1 MEAEKME
8 LRLINPTE
16 NNFLEHIEWNSEEI
30 KAQVQAIM
38 ETYNGMVYTEDTMKL
53 AKEDRATLNKFKKII
68 EDRRKEV
75 KKKCLEP
82 YERFETEV
90 KDILAI
96 IEEPIGIIDGQIK
109 SFENQQKEEK
119 KQKLIDAYNE
129 RIGELGEILPFDRV
143 FDTRYLNAT
152 FALSKA
158 IQEITE
164 KVTRVGSDLQ
174 TIDGMESEFKLNVR
188 DVYIQTL
195 DLSKAMAED
204 RRLREMK
211 ERMEAERRA
220 KEEAEAAR
228 IAKAEQERAAREE
241 AARLEAEK
249 ASAAKNETENAQS
262 DNENAASDN
271 ENVQNE
277 TENAQNETPTEPQSD
292 IGKTIA
298 GIERQAFEQ
307 AATPAEDTRLYKASF
322 WCKGTKA
329 QISGVLEYMRNNG
342 ISYGRVDK

>member
-1 MEAEKME
+1 M
-8 LRLINPTE
+8 
-16 NNFLEHIEWNSEEI
+16 
-30 KAQVQAIM
+30 
-38 ETYNGMVYTEDTMKL
+38 
-53 AKEDRATLNKFKKII
+53 
-68 EDRRKEV
+68 
-75 KKKCLEP
+75 
-82 YERFETEV
+82 
-90 KDILAI
+90 
-96 IEEPIGIIDGQIK
+96 
-109 SFENQQKEEK
+109 
-119 KQKLIDAYNE
+119 
-129 RIGELGEILPFDRV
+129 
-143 FDTRYLNAT
+143 
-152 FALSKA
+152 
-158 IQEITE
+158 
-164 KVTRVGSDLQ
+164 Q

-249 ASAAKNETENAQS
+249 AAAAQNETENAQS

-307 AATPAEDTRLYKASF
+307 AVTPAEDTRLYKASF